1 MSKASKSG
9 STKSKFHEST
19 STLFAMGYVDLIFKL
34 KLTNKDLLKSEDGQ
48 QQSEENNKQGQ
59 KTDDKYYNISDFKS
73 IEDLQFLKDK
83 RELWDKITL
92 TGGNDTIKQLLIG
105 NKIAKKKSKIEFF
118 GYNRPTFEGNTEFFS
133 DIFNYVCSKNNLII
147 NETPLEKNARF
158 TLNIILYHKGESNVI
173 SIGRTYEEE
182 ETERLKAKK
191 KKKSK
196 KPQEKEKEKQKQKS
210 KKNSNKQKN
219 TTGYGSD
226 KEEDEEDSSEDEDED
241 VNEEQVEDDYE
252 ETEAMKDKKI
262 PKFKRGSSILV
273 KLNPTF
279 EKYSLA
285 YINYIDMKNIPGDFK
300 LSDLNELLKFFKS
313 KGTIIMVNYY
323 KPKRPKIEVGEEEID
338 SHEDDNEI
346 MKEGSSKKYQEDQE
360 EEEPKDEKKENKEQI
375 RPSKKMKNINDLYD
389 NTHIFFFDTKQ
400 CIKMFNKHYE
410 NFTEDN
416 INNFKK
422 ITRAKIFD
430 YFIKGI
436 APATKE
442 EVSGIKTGLFMDQ
455 LNKLK
460 IIYATK
466 KAANTQEFDCQ
477 PYPKINHNNMDL
489 IQQYK
494 NILNSN
500 KNDYYSIFLSS
511 IIIHCASFAPGCQN
525 NDIIYPSFLMS
536 LEVIKK
542 KLECEK
548 NDLIFDENIYKVKLD
563 EKIIKKNLQM
573 FSSGG
578 KENGFVL
585 DCTNK
590 EKSTMKDYVSLY
602 DFHLRTFFSSET
614 IRKDLKNKGFINS
627 QGFIMYDPEHR
638 NVMRQKNNK
647 NKKKKLISNE
657 EIMNSIKGIDVP
669 SNIKDKEIDA
679 EKLAKEKNLPTES
692 KLPVNKELMTLKS
705 NEVKK
710 KKKRRRKHRSSSR
723 GKSSEEWGSSDES
736 DSGNNSGNNS
746 GTDSGEE
753 DDDIEKEKKNEV
765 KLLRDKLVY
774 N

>member
-9 STKSKFHEST
+9 STKSKFHDST

-34 KLTNKDLLKSEDGQ
+34 KLTNKDLLKSEEGQ
-48 QQSEENNKQGQ
+48 KQSEENNKQDQ
-59 KTDDKYYNISDFKS
+59 KTDDKYYHITDFKS

-83 RELWDKITL
+83 KELWDKITL
-92 TGGNDTIKQLLIG
+92 SGGNDTIKQLLIG
-105 NKIAKKKSKIEFF
+105 NKIAKKKSKIEYF
-118 GYNRPTFEGNTEFFS
+118 GFNIPTFEGNTQFFS
-133 DIFNYVCSKNNLII
+133 DIFKYVCSKNNLII
-147 NETPLEKNARF
+147 NETPLEENARF

-182 ETERLKAKK
+182 ETERLKNK

-196 KPQEKEKEKQKQKS
+196 KAKQKDKEKEKQKL
-210 KKNSNKQKN
+210 KKNANKQKN
-219 TTGYGSD
+219 STGYGSD
-226 KEEDEEDSSEDEDED
+226 KEEDEEDSSDDEDED
-241 VNEEQVEDDYE
+241 VKEDQGEEDYE
-252 ETEAMKDKKI
+252 ETEAMKDKRI
-262 PKFKRGSSILV
+262 PKFKRGSSILC

-279 EKYSLA
+279 ERYSLA

-300 LSDLNELLKFFKS
+300 LSDLNELLRFFRS
-313 KGTIIMVNYY
+313 KGTVIFVNYF
-323 KPKRPKIEVGEEEID
+323 KPKRPKIEVEEEEID
-338 SHEDDNEI
+338 SHEEDNEI
-346 MKEGSSKKYQEDQE
+346 MKEGSTKRYKDEN
-360 EEEPKDEKKENKEQI
+360 EEEPKEEKKEKNEST
-375 RPSKKMKNINDLYD
+375 RPSKKMKNINNLYD
-389 NTHIFFFDTKQ
+389 NTNIFFFDTKQ
-400 CIKMFNKHYE
+400 CVKMFNKHYE

-442 EVSGIKTGLFMDQ
+442 EVSGMKTGLFMEQ
-455 LNKLK
+455 LNNLK
-460 IIYATK
+460 IIYTSK
-466 KAANTQEFDCQ
+466 KAANTQDFDCQ

-494 NILNSN
+494 NILKEN

-525 NDIIYPSFLMS
+525 NDIIYPSFLIS

-548 NDLIFDENIYKVKLD
+548 NDLIIDENIYKVRLD

-602 DFHLRTFFSSET
+602 DYHLRTFFSSET

-627 QGFIMYDPEHR
+627 KGFIMYDPEHR
-638 NVMRQKNNK
+638 NVMRQKNIK
-647 NKKKKLISNE
+647 NKKKKIISNE
-657 EIMNSIKGIDVP
+657 EIMNSIKVIDVP

-679 EKLAKEKNLPTES
+679 EKLAKQKNLPTES
-692 KLPVNKELMTLKS
+692 RLPVNKELMTLKS
-705 NEVKK
+705 NDVKK
-710 KKKRRRKHRSSSR
+710 KKKRRRRHNSSSR
-723 GKSSEEWGSSDES
+723 GKSSDEWGSSDES

-746 GTDSGEE
+746 GTVSGE
-753 DDDIEKEKKNEV
+753 DDDDVKEKKNDV
-765 KLLRDKLVY
+765 KLLKDKLEY

>member
-1 MSKASKSG
+1 MNFSAII
-9 STKSKFHEST
+9 
-19 STLFAMGYVDLIFKL
+19 DQ
-34 KLTNKDLLKSEDGQ
+34 LLKAIL
-48 QQSEENNKQGQ
+48 N
-59 KTDDKYYNISDFKS
+59 
-73 IEDLQFLKDK
+73 
-83 RELWDKITL
+83 
-92 TGGNDTIKQLLIG
+92 
-105 NKIAKKKSKIEFF
+105 FF
-118 GYNRPTFEGNTEFFS
+118 P
-133 DIFNYVCSKNNLII
+133 KNNLII
-147 NETPLEKNARF
+147 NETPLEENARF

-196 KPQEKEKEKQKQKS
+196 KSQEKEKEKQKQKS

-226 KEEDEEDSSEDEDED
+226 KEEDEDDSSEDEDED
-241 VNEEQVEDDYE
+241 VNEDQVEDDYE
-252 ETEAMKDKKI
+252 ETEAMKDRKI

>member
-19 STLFAMGYVDLIFKL
+19 STLFAFGYVDLIFKL

-118 GYNRPTFEGNTEFFS
+118 GYNRPTFEGNTKFFS

-147 NETPLEKNARF
+147 NETPLEENARF

-226 KEEDEEDSSEDEDED
+226 KEEDEDDSSEDEDED
-241 VNEEQVEDDYE
+241 VNEDQVEDDYE

-346 MKEGSSKKYQEDQE
+346 MKEGSSKKYQEDQ

>member
-1 MSKASKSG
+1 
-9 STKSKFHEST
+9 
-19 STLFAMGYVDLIFKL
+19 
-34 KLTNKDLLKSEDGQ
+34 
-48 QQSEENNKQGQ
+48 
-59 KTDDKYYNISDFKS
+59 
-73 IEDLQFLKDK
+73 
-83 RELWDKITL
+83 
-92 TGGNDTIKQLLIG
+92 
-105 NKIAKKKSKIEFF
+105 
-118 GYNRPTFEGNTEFFS
+118 
-133 DIFNYVCSKNNLII
+133 
-147 NETPLEKNARF
+147 
-158 TLNIILYHKGESNVI
+158 
-173 SIGRTYEEE
+173 
-182 ETERLKAKK
+182 
-191 KKKSK
+191 
-196 KPQEKEKEKQKQKS
+196 
-210 KKNSNKQKN
+210 
-219 TTGYGSD
+219 
-226 KEEDEEDSSEDEDED
+226 
-241 VNEEQVEDDYE
+241 
-252 ETEAMKDKKI
+252 MKDKKI

>member
-118 GYNRPTFEGNTEFFS
+118 GYNRPTFEGNTKFFS

-147 NETPLEKNARF
+147 NETPLEENARF

-226 KEEDEEDSSEDEDED
+226 KEEDEDDSSEDEDED
-241 VNEEQVEDDYE
+241 VNEDQVEDDYE

-346 MKEGSSKKYQEDQE
+346 MKEGSSKKYQEDQ

>member
-1 MSKASKSG
+1 MLA
-9 STKSKFHEST
+9 
-19 STLFAMGYVDLIFKL
+19 
-34 KLTNKDLLKSEDGQ
+34 
-48 QQSEENNKQGQ
+48 
-59 KTDDKYYNISDFKS
+59 
-73 IEDLQFLKDK
+73 
-83 RELWDKITL
+83 
-92 TGGNDTIKQLLIG
+92 
-105 NKIAKKKSKIEFF
+105 
-118 GYNRPTFEGNTEFFS
+118 
-133 DIFNYVCSKNNLII
+133 
-147 NETPLEKNARF
+147 
-158 TLNIILYHKGESNVI
+158 
-173 SIGRTYEEE
+173 EE

-196 KPQEKEKEKQKQKS
+196 KSQEKEKEKQKQKS

-226 KEEDEEDSSEDEDED
+226 KEEDEDDSSEDEDED
-241 VNEEQVEDDYE
+241 VNEDQVEDDYE

-346 MKEGSSKKYQEDQE
+346 MKEGSSKKYQEDQ

>member
-1 MSKASKSG
+1 
-9 STKSKFHEST
+9 
-19 STLFAMGYVDLIFKL
+19 
-34 KLTNKDLLKSEDGQ
+34 
-48 QQSEENNKQGQ
+48 
-59 KTDDKYYNISDFKS
+59 
-73 IEDLQFLKDK
+73 
-83 RELWDKITL
+83 
-92 TGGNDTIKQLLIG
+92 
-105 NKIAKKKSKIEFF
+105 
-118 GYNRPTFEGNTEFFS
+118 
-133 DIFNYVCSKNNLII
+133 
-147 NETPLEKNARF
+147 
-158 TLNIILYHKGESNVI
+158 
-173 SIGRTYEEE
+173 
-182 ETERLKAKK
+182 
-191 KKKSK
+191 
-196 KPQEKEKEKQKQKS
+196 
-210 KKNSNKQKN
+210 
-219 TTGYGSD
+219 
-226 KEEDEEDSSEDEDED
+226 
-241 VNEEQVEDDYE
+241 
-252 ETEAMKDKKI
+252 
-262 PKFKRGSSILV
+262 
-273 KLNPTF
+273 
-279 EKYSLA
+279 
-285 YINYIDMKNIPGDFK
+285 
-300 LSDLNELLKFFKS
+300 
-313 KGTIIMVNYY
+313 
-323 KPKRPKIEVGEEEID
+323 
-338 SHEDDNEI
+338 
-346 MKEGSSKKYQEDQE
+346 
-360 EEEPKDEKKENKEQI
+360 
-375 RPSKKMKNINDLYD
+375 
-389 NTHIFFFDTKQ
+389 
-400 CIKMFNKHYE
+400 
-410 NFTEDN
+410 
-416 INNFKK
+416 
-422 ITRAKIFD
+422 
-430 YFIKGI
+430 
-436 APATKE
+436 
-442 EVSGIKTGLFMDQ
+442 
-455 LNKLK
+455 
-460 IIYATK
+460 
-466 KAANTQEFDCQ
+466 
-477 PYPKINHNNMDL
+477 MDL

>member
-48 QQSEENNKQGQ
+48 QQSEQNEKQGQ

-118 GYNRPTFEGNTEFFS
+118 GYNRPTFEGNTKFFS

-147 NETPLEKNARF
+147 NETPLEENARF

-196 KPQEKEKEKQKQKS
+196 KSQEKEKEKQKQKS

-226 KEEDEEDSSEDEDED
+226 KEEDEDDSSEDEDED
-241 VNEEQVEDDYE
+241 VNEDQVEDDYE

-346 MKEGSSKKYQEDQE
+346 MKEGSSKKYQEDQ

-590 EKSTMKDYVSLY
+590 EKSTMKDYVSLH

>member
-34 KLTNKDLLKSEDGQ
+34 KLTNKDLLKSEDDQ
-48 QQSEENNKQGQ
+48 QQSEQNEKQGQ

-118 GYNRPTFEGNTEFFS
+118 GYNRPTFEGKTEFFS

-147 NETPLEKNARF
+147 NETPLEENARF

-196 KPQEKEKEKQKQKS
+196 KSQEKQKQKS

-226 KEEDEEDSSEDEDED
+226 KEEDDEDSSEDEDED

-346 MKEGSSKKYQEDQE
+346 MKEGSSKKYQEDQ